1 MALYRFRV
9 LIDDKSEA
17 FRDIEIRSNQTF
29 LDFHK
34 AIKKAFG
41 FIGEEMACF
50 YVSDEEWSKGSEVPL
65 ADMGFAEEGTTIPA
79 LMHETQIAD
88 HMRVGLVEDALR
100 LPTVFAQETILATRA
115 AIREEPFRALPSLPD
130 AVTAG
135 LDLASAPALGGYVVT
150 LPKPRAAVLL
160 RAAELSTGNP
170 TVRRLMGQRRPKA
183 RCDTDWANGP
193 GKLCA
198 ALAITGEHD
207 GLDLFD
213 PASPLRLV
221 PPEPGSQPRGGA
233 PAANVT
239 PRIGISKAVD
249 LPWRFTA
256 A

>member
-1 MALYRFRV
+1 MQWPLPRSAGWAGRFRE
-9 LIDDKSEA
+9 L
-17 FRDIEIRSNQTF
+17 
-29 LDFHK
+29 
-34 AIKKAFG
+34 
-41 FIGEEMACF
+41 
-50 YVSDEEWSKGSEVPL
+50 GSHRC
-65 ADMGFAEEGTTIPA
+65 APA
-79 LMHETQIAD
+79 
-88 HMRVGLVEDALR
+88 AL
-100 LPTVFAQETILATRA
+100 
-115 AIREEPFRALPSLPD
+115 
-130 AVTAG
+130 VTAG
-135 LDLASAPALGGYVVT
+135 SPGSWAPPPGEAGPLVVEVARALLGWRLISDVGLEDGDASLDARIMETEAYGSAEIHGGPNDPASHAFRGPTSRNRSMFGPSGCLYVYRSYGIHWCANVVVE
-150 LPKPRAAVLL
+150 PEGSAAAVLL